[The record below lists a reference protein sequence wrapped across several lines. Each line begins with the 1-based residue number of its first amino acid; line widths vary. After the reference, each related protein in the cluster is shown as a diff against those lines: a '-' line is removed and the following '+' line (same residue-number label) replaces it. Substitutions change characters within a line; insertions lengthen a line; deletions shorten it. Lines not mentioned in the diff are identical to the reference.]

1 MTITTRSIHSTASPI
16 GYTEFS
22 TALLRAIEIARGIV
36 PHVAGKVTLGLI
48 LLPVPK
54 PDIEG

>member
-1 MTITTRSIHSTASPI
+1 MTFTTRSIHSIASPI

-22 TALLRAIEIARGIV
+22 NVLSRALEFAGRIV
-36 PHVAGKVTLGLI
+36 PHPAKHVTLGLT

-54 PDIEG
+54 PGIEG

>member
-16 GYTEFS
+16 GYTEFFV
-22 TALLRAIEIARGIV
+22 ALLRAIEIARGIV
-36 PHVAGKVTLGLI
+36 PHPADKVTLGLI
-48 LLPVPK
+48 LLPVPE